1 MYIGLFPL
9 FLRRLLIALV
19 FGLISL
25 SSLADDVDKGITAY
39 QQQDYQT
46 AFYAWSLAAQQGDP
60 DAEYHLGQL
69 YRLGQGVNIDYPS
82 AQSYY
87 LKAAKKGHPLAQL
100 NLGTLYYS
108 GKLGSKQE
116 ETAFHWLHQAA
127 ENNNAHAQWMVGIMR
142 FNGQGVLQDT
152 VAAYSWLTLASEQQ
166 HQRAVLDQAKLKPG
180 LSAVQLSLAESL
192 SNTFKQRRAAKNAIE
207 KQEEDAFYWLHQ
219 AAEKGDAHA
228 QWMIGDMLLNGQGV
242 AQDSVAAYSW
252 LTLAS
257 EQFHLQASIK
267 QTQLKSTLG
276 AEQLSLAD
284 HLTRAFK
291 HKKTTK
297 TKTLPP
303 AEKTLARQSQPSN
316 GTQYRVQIGSFKSQK
331 QATTALTEINKKSPQ
346 LLLQHPSTITQPEP
360 KSNKADFYRVQLG
373 AFNDKNDADKLC
385 QQLANNNHA
394 CFVVKVT
401 PQH

>member
-108 GKLGSKQE
+108 GK
-116 ETAFHWLHQAA
+116 
-127 ENNNAHAQWMVGIMR
+127 
-142 FNGQGVLQDT
+142 
-152 VAAYSWLTLASEQQ
+152 
-166 HQRAVLDQAKLKPG
+166 
-180 LSAVQLSLAESL
+180 
-192 SNTFKQRRAAKNAIE
+192 AIE

-316 GTQYRVQIGSFKSQK
+316 GTQYRVQIGSK
-331 QATTALTEINKKSPQ
+331 TGN
-346 LLLQHPSTITQPEP
+346 
-360 KSNKADFYRVQLG
+360 YRTNRDQ
-373 AFNDKNDADKLC
+373 
-385 QQLANNNHA
+385 
-394 CFVVKVT
+394 
-401 PQH
+401 